1 MNLYSFWNGFVHFAN
16 FGHSWVLAKNGNSV
30 RRRQPFEEI
39 LFLQYRWFVI
49 NWARLNVLMF
59 EILWYFD
66 SFRCDG
72 RTRRRV
78 EEISTQVSRRRK
90 LYAMGLLLK
99 LRVRYWYDTSWS
111 YGRIFVKIWLSS
123 REPRWILLTSIEL
136 VVFELWRNVFLRGNF
151 ANGPRSFISRGL
163 HQVFTVL
170 NFSMKRAKWSRAAL
184 FTRSSR
190 S

>member
-1 MNLYSFWNGFVHFAN
+1 MAIPYGGDSHLKKYYFYSTVDLSSIERGWTFWCLRFYDILIRFVTTAD
-16 FGHSWVLAKNGNSV
+16 A
-30 RRRQPFEEI
+30 
-39 LFLQYRWFVI
+39 
-49 NWARLNVLMF
+49 
-59 EILWYFD
+59 
-66 SFRCDG
+66 
-72 RTRRRV
+72 RRV
-78 EEISTQVSRRRK
+78 EEISTRVSRRRK
-90 LYAMGLLLK
+90 LHAMGLLLK

>member
-1 MNLYSFWNGFVHFAN
+1 MAIPYGGDSHLKKYYFYSTVDLSSIERGWTFWCLRFYDILIRFVTTAD
-16 FGHSWVLAKNGNSV
+16 A
-30 RRRQPFEEI
+30 
-39 LFLQYRWFVI
+39 
-49 NWARLNVLMF
+49 
-59 EILWYFD
+59 
-66 SFRCDG
+66 
-72 RTRRRV
+72 RRV